1 MRNYLLLL
9 LACLPLA
16 ASAQSSRFSLNGDF
30 LTRGEIRKG
39 GITDCPNPGPDQDL
53 AAFVLGR
60 ARFTTL
66 YDWTAAGAQTPMMQ
80 LKVSAQYSGIWGS
93 VESNGISVSEAWMQL
108 NFGKGFFT
116 KLGRQYLSY
125 DDQRIFGSDDWSMT
139 GISHD
144 VVKLGF
150 EAKGHKAHL
159 ILAFNQNGV
168 NTAGGTYFTGG
179 LQPYKAMEALW
190 YHYDFQKIPLGVSL
204 LFSNFAMQS
213 DVRYTNVTT
222 FQQQMA
228 GVYLNFHP
236 KHWTVEAAYYRQFGT
251 ADTGIPIQAWLG
263 SAKTVFRPSDN
274 WAFRLGYDHLSGDS
288 DFAVPPSG
296 MIGITQH
303 KVLRGFNS
311 LYGSHNSFY
320 GAMDFFYV
328 KTFVSGFTPGLQNL
342 FVGACWKPV
351 SSLSLDLAL
360 HYLATSASLKGH
372 DKTLGYELEMSASY
386 AIQPWLTL
394 NAAYSFMQGTETM
407 DFLERSTDN
416 KHLHWAW
423 IMLQATPK
431 FLNP

>member
-1 MRNYLLLL
+1 MRNFLLLL

-39 GITDCPNPGPDQDL
+39 GISGSTNPGSDLDL

-60 ARFTTL
+60 SRFTAQYEL
-66 YDWTAAGAQTPMMQ
+66 TAAGARTPMMQ
-80 LKVSAQYSGIWGS
+80 MKVSAQYSGVWGS
-93 VESNGISVSEAWMQL
+93 VESNGISVGEAWMQL
-108 NFGKGFFT
+108 NSSKGFFT
-116 KLGRQYLSY
+116 RIGRQYLSY

-144 VVKLGF
+144 VVKLGY
-150 EAKGHKAHL
+150 EGNGHKAHL
-159 ILAFNQNGV
+159 FLAFNQNGI
-168 NTAGGTYFTGG
+168 NTVGGTYFTGG

-213 DVRYTNVTT
+213 DPRMSDVTT
-222 FQQQMA
+222 YQQQMA
-228 GVYLNFHP
+228 GGYLNFHP
-236 KHWTVEAAYYRQFGT
+236 QRWTVELAYYRQFGQ
-251 ADTGIPIQAWLG
+251 ADSGIGIQAWLG
-263 SAKTVFRPSDN
+263 SIKTVYKPSDT

-288 DFAVPPSG
+288 EFAVPPSG
-296 MIGITQH
+296 MIGVTQH

-320 GAMDFFYV
+320 GAMDFFSV
-328 KTFVSGFTPGLQNL
+328 KTFVNGFTPGLQNL

-351 SSLSLDLAL
+351 PALSLDLAY
-360 HYLATSASLKGH
+360 HYLATSATLSGY
-372 DKTLGYELEMSASY
+372 DKTLGHELEMSASY

-394 NAAYSFMQGTETM
+394 SAAYSFMQGTETM

-416 KHLHWAW
+416 KRLHWAW